1 MANAPAFTPVEF
13 HGAHLLALTC
23 HSAARA
29 SAAIGPSTKGGA
41 A

>member
-1 MANAPAFTPVEF
+1 MANAPAFTPVES
-13 HGAHLLALTC
+13 HVAHLLALTLNIVP
-23 HSAARA
+23 RA

>member
-13 HGAHLLALTC
+13 HGAHLLALTR
-23 HSAARA
+23 HSAARP
-29 SAAIGPSTKGGA
+29 SVSIDPSTNGGA

>member
-13 HGAHLLALTC
+13 HGAHLLAFTLNI
-23 HSAARA
+23 APRA
-29 SAAIGPSTKGGA
+29 SAAIGQSTKGGA